1 MIAKEMLYLM
11 AKAIEH
17 KSKSFIFY
25 VELSR
30 NISNKNFRRILIEMI
45 LQEQKHFEALNGMI
59 SQLLEGNEQSA
70 IQGLLTGNVENKKK
84 PLDLSKTLK
93 EGILVEE
100 KIASNTGNSDRVIEN
115 SWSIDTMILNQLIRT
130 KSLPEKTSNKG
141 FENILL
147 TEEKKNIDNEK
158 LGGDRITGKK
168 IPAETRLLPEKRLIE
183 KENIISEEIQ
193 SPGTIHERPQKQG
206 ENPSRK
212 EGSSLEQRSDNA
224 LKGSGILVW
233 NLGKTIK
240 KKL

>member
-130 KSLPEKTSNKG
+130 KSLPEKPSNKG

-147 TEEKKNIDNEK
+147 TEEKKNIDNRSWAIDYRK
-158 LGGDRITGKK
+158 KYRRNQALTGKT
-168 IPAETRLLPEKRLIE
+168 INRKRKYHFGRNPIT
-183 KENIISEEIQ
+183 Q
-193 SPGTIHERPQKQG
+193 YIHERPQKQG
-206 ENPSRK
+206 KTLPE

-224 LKGSGILVW
+224 LKEAEYWFGIW
-233 NLGKTIK
+233 EKQ
-240 KKL
+240 